1 METYCKDVSPGEGR
15 LLACLYA
22 HSDKVS
28 TRCGLAVYDAAA
40 QLERA
45 INALAY
51 VAGECEDDLVS
62 LCSDVAP
69 GEGRLLSCLDANADK
84 VSQRCNRAVKDVT
97 E

>member
-1 METYCKDVSPGEGR
+1 M
-15 LLACLYA
+15 
-22 HSDKVS
+22 
-28 TRCGLAVYDAAA
+28 YDAAA

-45 INALAY
+45 INALVY

-69 GEGRLLSCLDANADK
+69 GEGRLLNCLDSNAEK
-84 VSQRCNRAVKDVT
+84 VSARCKRAVKDVT